1 MTVEFS
7 SYNDRRF
14 KLLVPLSQRIGY
26 FRLQSYT
33 VGFSK
38 VPIDHHEFL
47 SEVRNAAKRS
57 NHIFTVEHD
66 SARSDKFTIYF
77 RIHVETVER

>member
-1 MTVEFS
+1 MTVEFFA
-7 SYNDRRF
+7 YNDRRQA
-14 KLLVPLSQRIGY
+14 LSVPISQRLGY

-33 VGFSK
+33 VGVSR

-57 NHIFTVEHD
+57 NHIFTVEYD

-77 RIHVETVER
+77 RIHVETVWR